1 MPNVGSHRYVRLA
14 GLTNGN
20 IRTASF
26 DGVDH
31 VVVPVVALLGNC
43 VVRPLGSSG
52 PEFVPERELAAFP
65 GGWNGRP
72 IVPDHPNGGQ
82 ASANDPITLE
92 RMCFGRMFNTTYKDG
107 RLCTEAWL
115 DPAKAEKVGP
125 DAVRVVE
132 RARANEQV
140 EVSVGCWI
148 SVDATPGTYEGQS
161 YDVAWSDIVPD
172 HLAMLPEDAQGAC
185 SVEMG
190 CGSNRV
196 MRAARPEKEVT
207 VNLRSGWG
215 ALLRRF
221 LPAEMRAAAEDLG
234 PSDGDLRNALR
245 KALHA
250 VEPGFDWVMDVYPDS
265 STVIYMAMPEDRMLY
280 LRRTYSKAD
289 DGTITLSDD
298 RAEVEAKTVWEPTSK
313 ATTTPA
319 SEDTDAVGKAARAA
333 CASST
338 DSCPCSQGAGDA
350 AKHSAGSEA
359 APTESQG
366 DQMSKKDLV
375 GRLIASERSPF
386 TEADRVH
393 LEAFPEDRLTAMAA
407 DLGNPNPSAPPTT
420 PTTPST
426 PTTPTTPPSTPAPT
440 TVVPEGM
447 VAIPEAELASMR
459 SMAAA
464 YKAQEDA
471 HRGVLITKIVGAS
484 SGAIKAEDL
493 ASDPTA
499 KLESL
504 AKAFGVDQPVRNFAG
519 LGLPVENRSTEDEKV
534 ALNPPD
540 GYNLAGL
547 AAQREAKRLN
557 GKGA

>member
-1 MPNVGSHRYVRLA
+1 
-14 GLTNGN
+14 
-20 IRTASF
+20 
-26 DGVDH
+26 
-31 VVVPVVALLGNC
+31 
-43 VVRPLGSSG
+43 
-52 PEFVPERELAAFP
+52 
-65 GGWNGRP
+65 
-72 IVPDHPNGGQ
+72 
-82 ASANDPITLE
+82 
-92 RMCFGRMFNTTYKDG
+92 
-107 RLCTEAWL
+107 
-115 DPAKAEKVGP
+115 
-125 DAVRVVE
+125 
-132 RARANEQV
+132 
-140 EVSVGCWI
+140 
-148 SVDATPGTYEGQS
+148 
-161 YDVAWSDIVPD
+161 
-172 HLAMLPEDAQGAC
+172 
-185 SVEMG
+185 
-190 CGSNRV
+190 
-196 MRAARPEKEVT
+196 
-207 VNLRSGWG
+207 
-215 ALLRRF
+215 
-221 LPAEMRAAAEDLG
+221 
-234 PSDGDLRNALR
+234 
-245 KALHA
+245 
-250 VEPGFDWVMDVYPDS
+250 
-265 STVIYMAMPEDRMLY
+265 
-280 LRRTYSKAD
+280 
-289 DGTITLSDD
+289 
-298 RAEVEAKTVWEPTSK
+298 
-313 ATTTPA
+313 
-319 SEDTDAVGKAARAA
+319 
-333 CASST
+333 
-338 DSCPCSQGAGDA
+338 
-350 AKHSAGSEA
+350 
-359 APTESQG
+359 
-366 DQMSKKDLV
+366 MSKKDLV